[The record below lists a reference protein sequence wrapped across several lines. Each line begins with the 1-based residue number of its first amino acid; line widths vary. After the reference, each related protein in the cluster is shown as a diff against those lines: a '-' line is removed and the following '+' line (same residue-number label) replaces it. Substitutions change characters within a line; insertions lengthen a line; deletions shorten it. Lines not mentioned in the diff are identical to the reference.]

1 MVVDKFLWV
10 YMNWNCT
17 DLKVPHIGCV
27 IFNNLLSV
35 SEPQVLHLG
44 NEDPT
49 SKGCMTYKVLGTY
62 PCII

>member
-10 YMNWNCT
+10 YMNWKCT
-17 DLKVPHIGCV
+17 DLHVPHTGCV

-35 SEPQVLHLG
+35 SEPRFLHLG
-44 NEDPT
+44 SEDPA

-62 PCII
+62 TGMI